1 MISADPDA
9 PEILDRLLWQDAQ
22 HMLARHTPLEGLG
35 TDDDSCAWCGRQWP
49 CSPRRLA
56 ERAAVAS
63 TRNWQHSWTAR
74 HDLNSL
80 RSLPSLRTELGPSV
94 RAGMVADRTENS
106 RSNGGL
112 LGLILDGLDQPA
124 VRRSGTNRGL
134 FD

>member
-1 MISADPDA
+1 MISDA

-35 TDDDSCAWCGRQWP
+35 TDDDSCSWCGRPWP
-49 CSPRRLA
+49 CAPRRLA

-63 TRNWQHSWTAR
+63 TRTWQQAWTAR

-80 RSLPSLRTELGPSV
+80 RSLPSLRTELGPTRS
-94 RAGMVADRTENS
+94 GMGADRTENS
-106 RSNGGL
+106 RTTGGL
-112 LGLILDGLDQPA
+112 LGLTLDGLEQPA
-124 VRRSGTNRGL
+124 VRRSATNRGL

>member
-1 MISADPDA
+1 MISDA

-22 HMLARHTPLEGLG
+22 HMLARHTPMEGLG
-35 TDDDSCAWCGRQWP
+35 TDDDSCAWCGRTWP

-56 ERAAVAS
+56 ERAAIAS
-63 TRNWQHSWTAR
+63 TRTWQQAWTAR

-80 RSLPSLRTELGPSV
+80 RSLPSLRTDFGPSV
-94 RAGMVADRTENS
+94 RAGMGADRAENS
-106 RSNGGL
+106 RSTGGL
-112 LGLILDGLDQPA
+112 LGLAFDGLEQPA